1 MAKHTAER
9 LPRVAYLTGAY
20 PAVSHTFILR
30 EVEGL
35 RDLGLEVL
43 PCSIR
48 RTPPGTASRP
58 GRGGGG
64 GAHTFHVLE
73 AAKRPATLLAAQAPR
88 CAGRGAISARLGWR

>member
-48 RTPPGTASRP
+48 RTPPEQRP
-58 GRGGGG
+58 GPAEAAEAAR
-64 GAHTFHVLE
+64 TFNVLE
-73 AAKRPATLLAAQAPR
+73 CRQTPCNACRGPG
-88 CAGRGAISARLGWR
+88 AGLRNPGRYLHA